1 MAKTS
6 KIQKN
11 NRRRVLVER
20 YAERR
25 AELLAIIKDPEAS
38 YEAKREAYQELDK
51 RRRDASATRV
61 RNRCGRCGRPRAHLR
76 KFGMCRI
83 CVRELAHRGELPGV
97 RKASW

>member
-6 KIQKN
+6 QIVK
-11 NRRRVLVER
+11 NRRRAMLEER
-20 YAERR
+20 YAKRR
-25 AELLAIIKDPEAS
+25 LELKKVINDPAAS
-38 YEAKREAYQELDK
+38 FEDKREAYQELAK
-51 RRRDASATRV
+51 RRRDASATRG
-61 RNRCGRCGRPRAHLR
+61 RRRCGRCGRPRGHLR

>member
-1 MAKTS
+1 MAKRS
-6 KIQKN
+6 NLERNQ
-11 NRRRVLVER
+11 RRKELVEF

-25 AELLAIIKDPEAS
+25 RELTEVIKDPDADYAE
-38 YEAKREAYQELDK
+38 KREAYQEIAK
-51 RRRDASATRV
+51 RSRDASPTRY
-61 RNRCGRCGRPRAHLR
+61 RRRCGRCGRARAHLR